1 MKYCNWTAITT
12 FGLDTVLTVKGICEE
27 PTPGY
32 KLSLKRVDLQEG
44 DPNALYLVLRAT
56 APAGIEPQVVT
67 PTPVEYTQAFVV
79 PRQHVPK
86 RVNILTLIE
95 DESIQVQPFEPVL

>member
-1 MKYCNWTAITT
+1 
-12 FGLDTVLTVKGICEE
+12 
-27 PTPGY
+27 
-32 KLSLKRVDLQEG
+32 
-44 DPNALYLVLRAT
+44 
-56 APAGIEPQVVT
+56 VVT